1 MLKVHGTLLPLPH
14 TLSRHRA
21 KKRVQAYI
29 NIIKFYNLTSL
40 TILGAINCLQIKSS
54 VA

>member
-1 MLKVHGTLLPLPH
+1 MSKVHGTLLPLPH
-14 TLSRHRA
+14 TPSGHCA
-21 KKRVQAYI
+21 KERVQVYI

-40 TILGAINCLQIKSS
+40 TILGAINCLQIEKS